1 MSSELEQGR
10 EAWDRRSW
18 RSAHA
23 ALTAARSAEPLD
35 ALDLWRLALAS
46 YLIGREDDFLRAL
59 EGAHQA
65 YLDGGEPG
73 PALRCATWLGLH
85 LANRGD
91 VARATG
97 WFGRATRLLG
107 ELEPDCAERGYAL
120 LPEGHRQIV
129 LGDYEAAS
137 RTAAEA
143 AAAGQRFG
151 DRDLFTLALHMQGRA
166 LLRLGRVEEGLS
178 LLDEA
183 MVAVAADDLSPLVTG
198 LVYCAVIGACREV
211 FAVGRAQEWT
221 AALTEWCA
229 AQPDMVAYTGQCRV
243 YRAEI
248 LRRRGAWRDAIEEAR
263 RACERFIETA
273 GPRAAGAAHYQQG
286 EAHRLLGEFS
296 AAEGAYRAAS
306 RAGNEPQPGLALLR
320 LAQGDGPAAA
330 AAIRRALAET
340 PDRHRRARLLPAHI
354 EVMLAVGDVDR
365 ARASCA
371 ELEEIAGGCA
381 PGIIDT
387 MVAEARGAIALA
399 EGDAEGALAPLR
411 QAWREWRDL
420 DAPYEA
426 ARARVLLGLACRALG
441 DEEGAALELDAAR
454 EELERLGANPAVA
467 GMSAA
472 TGGSGRAEHG
482 LTPRERDVIALVAT
496 GRTNRRIAEA
506 LSISEKT
513 VARHLSNIYG
523 KLGIS
528 SRAAATAFA
537 YEHELLD
544 PPT

>member
-1 MSSELEQGR
+1 
-10 EAWDRRSW
+10 
-18 RSAHA
+18 
-23 ALTAARSAEPLD
+23 
-35 ALDLWRLALAS
+35 
-46 YLIGREDDFLRAL
+46 
-59 EGAHQA
+59 
-65 YLDGGEPG
+65 
-73 PALRCATWLGLH
+73 
-85 LANRGD
+85 
-91 VARATG
+91 
-97 WFGRATRLLG
+97 
-107 ELEPDCAERGYAL
+107 
-120 LPEGHRQIV
+120 
-129 LGDYEAAS
+129 
-137 RTAAEA
+137 
-143 AAAGQRFG
+143 
-151 DRDLFTLALHMQGRA
+151 
-166 LLRLGRVEEGLS
+166 
-178 LLDEA
+178 
-183 MVAVAADDLSPLVTG
+183 
-198 LVYCAVIGACREV
+198 
-211 FAVGRAQEWT
+211 
-221 AALTEWCA
+221 
-229 AQPDMVAYTGQCRV
+229 
-243 YRAEI
+243 
-248 LRRRGAWRDAIEEAR
+248 
-263 RACERFIETA
+263 
-273 GPRAAGAAHYQQG
+273 
-286 EAHRLLGEFS
+286 
-296 AAEGAYRAAS
+296 
-306 RAGNEPQPGLALLR
+306 
-320 LAQGDGPAAA
+320 
-330 AAIRRALAET
+330 
-340 PDRHRRARLLPAHI
+340 
-354 EVMLAVGDVDR
+354 
-365 ARASCA
+365 
-371 ELEEIAGGCA
+371 LEEIAGGCA